1 MVKVFSQLQYQVLW
15 KYEED
20 PENMPDLPENVR
32 LGRWLPQQ
40 DLLGEWTI
48 DKSETMRLI
57 MVNIVQSTTVQ
68 GVVEAP
74 EYVFEDAEF
83 GCYIRTC

>member
-1 MVKVFSQLQYQVLW
+1 MERFVSGGAKKGFIYVSFGTSVKSQHMPEIMRLMMVQVFSQLQYQVLW

-40 DLLGEWTI
+40 DLLG
-48 DKSETMRLI
+48 
-57 MVNIVQSTTVQ
+57 
-68 GVVEAP
+68 G
-74 EYVFEDAEF
+74 
-83 GCYIRTC
+83 